1 MAVLTTYVSEVVG
14 HYNAK
19 SGRRTTDNRPIMCE
33 TDYDID
39 YYNEN
44 LAYLMHGQQPEG
56 LASVKG
62 EPTLHPL
69 WAAGFSFARGHFA
82 VQVPYDQ
89 YLPMVF
95 QGKIENIY
103 INGREQLYEV
113 HSILE
118 I

>member
-1 MAVLTTYVSEVVG
+1 MAVLSTYVSEVVG
-14 HYNAK
+14 HYDFD
-19 SGRRTTDNRPIMCE
+19 SGRRSTDTRPIMCA

-39 YYNEN
+39 YYNSH

-95 QGKIENIY
+95 QGKFVYVSIY
-103 INGREQLYEV
+103 LWQKT
-113 HSILE
+113 IL
-118 I
+118 